1 MSVAWLGPVADI
13 IGKITDRVIP
23 DPQKKL
29 EMQLELAKMAQA
41 GELKVLDAE
50 VELAKEQIKT
60 NQIEAASPDLFRG
73 GWRPASGWVCVA
85 GFAYMALVRPLL
97 PWIIQVS
104 GGVAPPLP
112 AIDID
117 MLLVLLSG
125 LLGLGGFRTY
135 ERAKGVTK

>member
-1 MSVAWLGPVADI
+1 MNWLGPVAEL
-13 IGKITDRVIP
+13 IGKISDKVIP

-41 GELKVLDAE
+41 GELKVLDSE

-85 GFAYMALVRPLL
+85 GIAYMALVRPLL

-112 AIDID
+112 AIELET
-117 MLLVLLSG
+117 LLILLTG
-125 LLGLGGFRTY
+125 QLGLGSFRTY
-135 ERAKGVTK
+135 ERVKGLSK

>member
-1 MSVAWLGPVADI
+1 MNWLGPVSEL

-41 GELKVLDAE
+41 GELKILDAE

-97 PWIIQVS
+97 PWVIQVC
-104 GGVAPPLP
+104 GGTAPPLP
-112 AIDID
+112 AIDLD
-117 MLLVLLSG
+117 MLMVLLG
-125 LLGLGGFRTY
+125 GQLGLGGFRTY
-135 ERAKGVTK
+135 ERVKGLTK

>member
-1 MSVAWLGPVADI
+1 MSIAWLGPVAEL

-23 DPQKKL
+23 DPQVKL

-41 GELKVLDAE
+41 GELRVLDAE

-60 NQIEAASPDLFRG
+60 NQIEAASPDVFKS

-85 GFAYMALVRPLL
+85 GFAYMALVRPIL
-97 PWIIQVS
+97 PWVIQVS

-112 AIDID
+112 AIDMD
-117 MLLVLLSG
+117 MLLVLLTG
-125 LLGLGGFRTY
+125 QLGLGGFRTY
-135 ERAKGVTK
+135 ERVKKIS

>member
-1 MSVAWLGPVADI
+1 MSITWLGPVAEL

-23 DPQKKL
+23 DPQVKL

-41 GELKVLDAE
+41 GELRVLDAE

-60 NQIEAASPDLFRG
+60 NQIEAASPDVFKS

-85 GFAYMALVRPLL
+85 GFAYMALVRPIL
-97 PWIIQVS
+97 PWVIQVS

-112 AIDID
+112 AIDMD
-117 MLLVLLSG
+117 MLLVLLTG
-125 LLGLGGFRTY
+125 QLGLGGFRTY
-135 ERAKGVTK
+135 ERVKGTS

>member
-1 MSVAWLGPVADI
+1 MSITWLGPVAEL

-23 DPQKKL
+23 DPQVKL

-41 GELKVLDAE
+41 GELRVLDAE

-60 NQIEAASPDLFRG
+60 NQIEAASPDVFKS

-85 GFAYMALVRPLL
+85 GFAYMALVRPIL
-97 PWIIQVS
+97 PWVIQVS

-112 AIDID
+112 AIDMD
-117 MLLVLLSG
+117 MLLVLLTG
-125 LLGLGGFRTY
+125 QLGLGGFRTY
-135 ERAKGVTK
+135 ERVKKIS